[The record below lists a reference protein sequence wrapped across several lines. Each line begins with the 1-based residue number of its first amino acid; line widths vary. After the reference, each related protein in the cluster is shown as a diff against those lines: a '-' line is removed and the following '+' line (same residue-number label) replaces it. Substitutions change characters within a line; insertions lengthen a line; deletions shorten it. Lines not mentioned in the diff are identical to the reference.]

1 MIFGGMVEG
10 MEFQL
15 LGPIEARSE
24 QGAVMLGGALSRSI
38 LAALLLQP
46 NRTVPTKQ
54 LIDAAW
60 GESPPAGARTLVQNR
75 VSTLRRILREVQ
87 PEDELITTMGSGY
100 LIQLET
106 GQLDVEVF
114 TNGAASA
121 DRLAE
126 SGDPA
131 GAADELGA
139 VLALWRG
146 PALDGVTTP
155 YLRTA
160 AQRLEEQR
168 LRAWERR
175 IRLDV
180 SLGRH
185 ADLVPELTGLAD
197 AHPYHETF
205 HALLMLVLYRTGRHA
220 DALAAYRRMRA
231 TLTGQLGLEPS
242 GLLQHLHDAI
252 LRADTWAAQSI
263 AEQLGCATTS
273 APGGEPERSVAL
285 ASRPGVPRTL
295 PADDAAFT
303 GRTEEL
309 AALDDAL
316 AAAGDCAAK
325 PVAIWTIT
333 GMAGVGK
340 STLTVHWAHRVADR
354 FPDGQLYLNLR
365 SSDEPMPAAEAL
377 LALLGALGAR
387 PDRRPVDVDDLATLY
402 RSTMAGRHVLTVLDN
417 ASSVEQ
423 IRYLLPGGPGCVVVV
438 TSRDRLSALVARE
451 GAHRLILDVFRP
463 DEAHSLLRKT
473 LGEERV
479 HAEPAA
485 TEDLARACAYLPLAM
500 RIAATQLADR
510 PYRPIAEQ
518 VDRLAEGNKLNA
530 LTIDGDDEVAVRSA
544 FDHSYV
550 AMPPDAQRMFGRLGL
565 VPDVELTAPI
575 AAAAAGV
582 TVPEAERLLDRLAAE
597 HLINERHAGHYDL
610 HDLLRSYAKERA
622 DQESERDG
630 TQPRS
635 TSASPPSPGR
645 YPHVKSG
652 EAD

>member
-1 MIFGGMVEG
+1 MG
-10 MEFQL
+10 FQL
-15 LGPIEARSE
+15 LGPIEARGE
-24 QGAVMLGGALSRSI
+24 RGTVVLGGTLSRSI

-46 NRTVPTKQ
+46 NRTVPTKE

-75 VSTLRRILREVQ
+75 VSTLRRILREAR

-100 LIQLET
+100 LIQLEP

-126 SGDPA
+126 AGDPA
-131 GAADELGA
+131 GAADELA
-139 VLALWRG
+139 AALALWRG
-146 PALDGVTTP
+146 PALDGLTTP

-168 LRAWERR
+168 IRAWERR

-220 DALAAYRRMRA
+220 DALAVYRRMRA

-252 LRADTWAAQSI
+252 LRADTWAVQTI
-263 AEQLGCATTS
+263 AEQLGCAPTQ
-273 APGGEPERSVAL
+273 ANGAEPERSVVFAPR
-285 ASRPGVPRTL
+285 APVPRTL
-295 PADDAAFT
+295 PADDASFT
-303 GRTEEL
+303 GRTAEL
-309 AALDDAL
+309 AALDYAL
-316 AAAGDCAAK
+316 AAAGEGTAK
-325 PVAIWTIT
+325 PVAIRAIT

-340 STLTVHWAHRVADR
+340 SALAVHWAHRVADR

-365 SSDEPMPAAEAL
+365 SHGSGEPVPAADAL

-387 PDRRPVDVDDLATLY
+387 PERRSADVEDLATLY
-402 RSTMAGRHVLTVLDN
+402 RSTMADRRVLTVLDN
-417 ASSVEQ
+417 ASSAEQ

-463 DEAHSLLRKT
+463 DEAHELLART

-479 HAEPAA
+479 RAEPAA
-485 TEDLARACAYLPLAM
+485 VEGLVRACAHLPLAL

-510 PYRPIAEQ
+510 PYRTVAEQ
-518 VDRLAEGNKLNA
+518 VERLTEGNKLNA
-530 LTIDGDDEVAVRSA
+530 LTIDGEGDDGVAVRSA

-565 VPDVELTAPI
+565 MPDRELTAPT
-575 AAAAAGV
+575 AAAVAGV
-582 TVPEAERLLDRLAAE
+582 TVAEAERLLDRLAAE

-610 HDLLRSYAKERA
+610 HDLVRSYAEERA
-622 DQESERDG
+622 ASDRAAESDN
-630 TQPRS
+630 
-635 TSASPPSPGR
+635 
-645 YPHVKSG
+645 
-652 EAD
+652 

>member
-1 MIFGGMVEG
+1 MEG

-24 QGAVMLGGALSRSI
+24 QGAVVLGGALSRSI

-75 VSTLRRILREVQ
+75 VSTLRRILREAR

-100 LIQLET
+100 LMQLEA

-114 TNGAASA
+114 TNRAANA

-131 GAADELGA
+131 GAADELA
-139 VLALWRG
+139 AALALWRG

-155 YLRTA
+155 YLKTA

-220 DALAAYRRMRA
+220 DALAAYRRTRS

-242 GLLQHLHDAI
+242 GLLQRLHDAI
-252 LRADTWAAQSI
+252 LRADIWAAQSI
-263 AEQLGCATTS
+263 ADQLGCATTPT
-273 APGGEPERSVAL
+273 PGTELERSAGT
-285 ASRPGVPRTL
+285 PVPRTL

-303 GRTEEL
+303 GRAEEL

-316 AAAGDCAAK
+316 AATGDRASK
-325 PVAIWTIT
+325 PVAIWTVT

-365 SSDEPMPAAEAL
+365 SHGSDEPMPAAEAL

-387 PDRRPVDVDDLATLY
+387 PDRRPGDVDDLATLY
-402 RSTMAGRHVLTVLDN
+402 RSTMAGRRVLTVLDN
-417 ASSVEQ
+417 ASSAEQ
-423 IRYLLPGGPGCVVVV
+423 IRCLLPGGPGCVVVV

-451 GAHRLILDVFRP
+451 GAHRLVLDVFRP
-463 DEAHSLLRKT
+463 DEAHALLRTT

-479 HAEPAA
+479 CAEPAA
-485 TEDLARACAYLPLAM
+485 TEDLARACAYLPLAL

-510 PYRPIAEQ
+510 PYRTIAEQ
-518 VDRLAEGNKLNA
+518 VDRLARGNKLNA

-565 VPDVELTAPI
+565 VPDLELTAPI

-610 HDLLRSYAKERA
+610 HDLVRSYAKERA
-622 DQESERDG
+622 AESD
-630 TQPRS
+630 
-635 TSASPPSPGR
+635 
-645 YPHVKSG
+645 
-652 EAD
+652 

>member
-1 MIFGGMVEG
+1 MVETL
-10 MEFQL
+10 EFQL
-15 LGPIEARSE
+15 LGPIEARGE
-24 QGAVMLGGALSRSI
+24 QGAVVLGGALSRSI

-75 VSTLRRILREVQ
+75 VSTLRRILREAR

-100 LIQLET
+100 LIQLEA

-114 TNGAASA
+114 TNGAARA

-126 SGDPA
+126 SGDPG
-131 GAADELGA
+131 GAAGELA
-139 VLALWRG
+139 SALALWRG

-242 GLLQHLHDAI
+242 GLLQRLHDAI
-252 LRADTWAAQSI
+252 LRADAWAAQSI
-263 AEQLGCATTS
+263 AEQLGCATPAATES
-273 APGGEPERSVAL
+273 ERSVVRAG
-285 ASRPGVPRTL
+285 APVPRTL

-303 GRTEEL
+303 GRAEEL

-316 AAAGDCAAK
+316 AATGDFASK
-325 PVAIWTIT
+325 PMAIWAIT

-365 SSDEPMPAAEAL
+365 SHGSDEPMPAAEAL

-387 PDRRPVDVDDLATLY
+387 PDRRPADVDDLATLY
-402 RSTMAGRHVLTVLDN
+402 RSTMAGRRVLTVLDN
-417 ASSVEQ
+417 ANSAEQ
-423 IRYLLPGGPGCVVVV
+423 IRCLLPGGPGCVVMV

-451 GAHRLILDVFRP
+451 GAQRLVLDVFRP
-463 DEAHSLLRKT
+463 DEAHALLRKT

-479 HAEPAA
+479 RAEPAA
-485 TEDLARACAYLPLAM
+485 TEDLARACAYLPLAL

-510 PYRPIAEQ
+510 PYRTIAEQ
-518 VDRLAEGNKLNA
+518 VDRLAKGNKLNA

-565 VPDVELTAPI
+565 VPDLELTAPV

-610 HDLLRSYAKERA
+610 HDLVRSYAKERA
-622 DQESERDG
+622 ASEPARPA
-630 TQPRS
+630 QP
-635 TSASPPSPGR
+635 PQ
-645 YPHVKSG
+645 
-652 EAD
+652 

>member
-24 QGAVMLGGALSRSI
+24 QGAVVLGGALSRSI

-75 VSTLRRILREVQ
+75 VSTLRRILREAR

-100 LIQLET
+100 LIQLEV

-114 TNGAASA
+114 TNGAANA

-126 SGDPA
+126 AGDPA
-131 GAADELGA
+131 GAADELA
-139 VLALWRG
+139 AALALWRG

-155 YLRTA
+155 YLKTA

-220 DALAAYRRMRA
+220 DALAAYRRTRS

-242 GLLQHLHDAI
+242 GLLQRLHDAI
-252 LRADTWAAQSI
+252 LRADIWAAQSI
-263 AEQLGCATTS
+263 ADQLGCATTPT
-273 APGGEPERSVAL
+273 PGAELERSAGT
-285 ASRPGVPRTL
+285 PVPRTL
-295 PADDAAFT
+295 PVDDAAFT
-303 GRTEEL
+303 GRAEEL

-316 AAAGDCAAK
+316 AATGDRASK
-325 PVAIWTIT
+325 PVAIWTVT

-365 SSDEPMPAAEAL
+365 SHGSDEPMPTAEAL

-387 PDRRPVDVDDLATLY
+387 PDRRPGDVDDLATLY
-402 RSTMAGRHVLTVLDN
+402 RSTMAGRRVLTVLDN
-417 ASSVEQ
+417 ASSAEQ
-423 IRYLLPGGPGCVVVV
+423 IRCLLPGGPGCVVVV

-451 GAHRLILDVFRP
+451 GAHRLVLDVFRP
-463 DEAHSLLRKT
+463 DEAHALLRTT

-479 HAEPAA
+479 CAEPAA
-485 TEDLARACAYLPLAM
+485 TEDLARACAYLPLAL

-510 PYRPIAEQ
+510 PYRTIAEQ
-518 VDRLAEGNKLNA
+518 VDRLARGNKLNA

-550 AMPPDAQRMFGRLGL
+550 AMPPDAQWMFGRLGL
-565 VPDVELTAPI
+565 VPDLELTAPI

-610 HDLLRSYAKERA
+610 HDLVRSYAKERA
-622 DQESERDG
+622 AESD
-630 TQPRS
+630 
-635 TSASPPSPGR
+635 
-645 YPHVKSG
+645 
-652 EAD
+652 

>member
-24 QGAVMLGGALSRSI
+24 QGTVVLGGALSRSI

-60 GESPPAGARTLVQNR
+60 GESPPGGARTLVQNR
-75 VSTLRRILREVQ
+75 VSTLRRILREAR

-100 LIQLET
+100 LIQLEA

-114 TNGAASA
+114 TNRAARA

-131 GAADELGA
+131 GAADELA
-139 VLALWRG
+139 AALALWRG

-220 DALAAYRRMRA
+220 DALAAYRRTRS
-231 TLTGQLGLEPS
+231 TLTGQLGLEPG

-252 LRADTWAAQSI
+252 LRADPWAAQSI
-263 AEQLGCATTS
+263 AEQLGCATTP
-273 APGGEPERSVAL
+273 APGAEPEQSVVL
-285 ASRPGVPRTL
+285 ASRPGVGAPVPRTL

-303 GRTEEL
+303 GRAQEL

-316 AAAGDCAAK
+316 AATGDLASK
-325 PVAIWTIT
+325 PVAIWAIT

-365 SSDEPMPAAEAL
+365 SHTCDEPMPAAEAL

-387 PDRRPVDVDDLATLY
+387 PDRRPADVDDLATLY
-402 RSTMAGRHVLTVLDN
+402 RSTMAGRRVLTVLDN
-417 ASSVEQ
+417 ASSAEQ
-423 IRYLLPGGPGCVVVV
+423 IRCLLPGGPGCVVVV

-451 GAHRLILDVFRP
+451 GAHRLVLDVLRP
-463 DEAHSLLRKT
+463 DEAHCLLHKT

-479 HAEPAA
+479 RAEPAA
-485 TEDLARACAYLPLAM
+485 TEELARACAYLPLAL

-510 PYRPIAEQ
+510 PYRTIAEQ
-518 VDRLAEGNKLNA
+518 VSRLAEGNKLNA
-530 LTIDGDDEVAVRSA
+530 LTINGDDEVAVRSA
-544 FDHSYV
+544 FHHSYV

-565 VPDVELTAPI
+565 VPDRELTAPV

-597 HLINERHAGHYDL
+597 HLIHERHAGHYYLNDL
-610 HDLLRSYAKERA
+610 VRSYAKEHA
-622 DQESERDG
+622 AESDRQ
-630 TQPRS
+630 T
-635 TSASPPSPGR
+635 GR
-645 YPHVKSG
+645 PT
-652 EAD
+652 A

>member
-1 MIFGGMVEG
+1 MVV

-24 QGAVMLGGALSRSI
+24 QGAVALGGALSRSI

-75 VSTLRRILREVQ
+75 VSTLRRILREAG

-100 LIQLET
+100 LIQLED
-106 GQLDVEVF
+106 GQLDAEVF
-114 TNGAASA
+114 TNGAAHA

-131 GAADELGA
+131 AAADELA
-139 VLALWRG
+139 AALALWRG
-146 PALDGVTTP
+146 PALDGLTTP

-220 DALAAYRRMRA
+220 DALAAYRRMRT

-263 AEQLGCATTS
+263 AEQLGCATTPT
-273 APGGEPERSVAL
+273 PGAEPERSVAL
-285 ASRPGVPRTL
+285 NPRVGAPVPRTL
-295 PADDAAFT
+295 PADDAAFI

-316 AAAGDCAAK
+316 AATDDFAAK
-325 PVAIWTIT
+325 PVAIRTIT

-365 SSDEPMPAAEAL
+365 NHGSGEPMPATEAL

-387 PDRRPVDVDDLATLY
+387 PDRPPADVEDLATLY
-402 RSTMAGRHVLTVLDN
+402 RSTMAGRRVLTVLDN
-417 ASSVEQ
+417 ASSAEQ
-423 IRYLLPGGPGCVVVV
+423 IRYLLPGGPGCVVMV

-463 DEAHSLLRKT
+463 DEALALLRKT
-473 LGEERV
+473 LGAERV
-479 HAEPAA
+479 CAEPAA
-485 TEDLARACAYLPLAM
+485 AEHLARACAYLPLAL
-500 RIAATQLADR
+500 RIAATQLTDR
-510 PYRPIAEQ
+510 PYRTLAEQ
-518 VDRLAEGNKLNA
+518 VDRLAEGNRLDA
-530 LTIDGDDEVAVRSA
+530 LTIDGDDKVAVRSA

-565 VPDVELTAPI
+565 MPDRELTAPI

-582 TVPEAERLLDRLAAE
+582 TVTEAERLLDRLAAE

-610 HDLLRSYAKERA
+610 HDLIRSYAKERA
-622 DQESERDG
+622 AETD
-630 TQPRS
+630 
-635 TSASPPSPGR
+635 
-645 YPHVKSG
+645 
-652 EAD
+652 

>member
-1 MIFGGMVEG
+1 MEG

-24 QGAVMLGGALSRSI
+24 QGAAVALGGALSRSI
-38 LAALLLQP
+38 LAALLLQS

-75 VSTLRRILREVQ
+75 VSTLRRILREVR
-87 PEDELITTMGSGY
+87 PGDELITTMGSGY
-100 LIQLET
+100 LIQLEPK
-106 GQLDVEVF
+106 QLDLEVF
-114 TNGAASA
+114 TEGAARA
-121 DRLAE
+121 ERLAE

-131 GAADELGA
+131 GAADELA
-139 VLALWRG
+139 SALALWRG
-146 PALDGVTTP
+146 PALDGLTTP

-197 AHPYHETF
+197 AHPFHETF

-263 AEQLGCATTS
+263 AEQLGCATTPV
-273 APGGEPERSVAL
+273 PGGPERSMVL
-285 ASRPGVPRTL
+285 TPRPGVPRTL

-303 GRTEEL
+303 GRTGEL
-309 AALDDAL
+309 AALDEAL
-316 AAAGDCAAK
+316 AATDDVATK
-325 PVAIWTIT
+325 PVAIQTVT

-340 STLTVHWAHRVADR
+340 SALTVHWAHRVADR

-365 SSDEPMPAAEAL
+365 SHGSGEPMPAAEAL
-377 LALLGALGAR
+377 LVLLGALGVR
-387 PDRRPVDVDDLATLY
+387 PDRWPADVEDLATLF
-402 RSTMAGRHVLTVLDN
+402 RSTMAGRRALTVLDN
-417 ASSVEQ
+417 ASSSEQ
-423 IRYLLPGGPGCVVVV
+423 IRHLLPGGPGCVVVV

-451 GAHRLILDVFRP
+451 GAHRLILDVFQP
-463 DEAHSLLRKT
+463 DEALALLRRT

-479 HAEPAA
+479 RAEPAA
-485 TEDLARACAYLPLAM
+485 TEDLARACAYLPLAL
-500 RIAATQLADR
+500 RIAVTQLADR
-510 PYRPIAEQ
+510 PYRSIAEQ

-550 AMPPDAQRMFGRLGL
+550 AMPPDAQRLFGRLGL
-565 VPDVELTAPI
+565 MPDLELTAPV
-575 AAAAAGV
+575 AAAVAGV
-582 TVPEAERLLDRLAAE
+582 SVPEAERLLDRLAAE
-597 HLINERHAGHYDL
+597 HLINERHAGRYDL
-610 HDLLRSYAKERA
+610 HDLVRSYARERA
-622 DQESERDG
+622 AESD
-630 TQPRS
+630 
-635 TSASPPSPGR
+635 
-645 YPHVKSG
+645 
-652 EAD
+652 